1 MKRIV
6 SLLLVLCFCVGL
18 AACGKSNASSA
29 SPSADA
35 SPATPAESAAP
46 SATPAPSAEP
56 TVESTPEPVDI
67 QALVDALNAEELA
80 QRTEDDPYIA
90 VFEVGKEPNTI
101 NYKLAMD
108 YFQYVVSTAITGEA
122 EFVDAYNRIL
132 NSVPPIENSLESMIH
147 ETSPELNVVV
157 IVMYDQLSSNAAAVI
172 DNGGI
177 IYDVVNGVGTE
188 PTGLAPIVEPEELPD
203 DVKQQLEEYAAAM
216 NQGSTDA
223 STNPNG

>member
-18 AACGKSNASSA
+18 AACGKSNASSV

-35 SPATPAESAAP
+35 SPATPSGTAAP
-46 SATPAPSAEP
+46 SAQPTAAAAPS
-56 TVESTPEPVDI
+56 PEPVNI
-67 QALVDALNAEELA
+67 QELVDALNAEELA
-80 QRTEDDPYIA
+80 QRTADDPYIA
-90 VFEVGKEPNTI
+90 VFEVAKEPNTI
-101 NYKLAMD
+101 HYKLAMD
-108 YFQYVVSTAITGEA
+108 YFQYVITTAMTGEA

-132 NSVPPIENSLESMIH
+132 NSIPPIENSLEGMIH

-203 DVKQQLEEYAAAM
+203 DVKQQLEEYAASM
-216 NQGSTDA
+216 NQA
-223 STNPNG
+223 NANG

>member
-18 AACGKSNASSA
+18 AACGKSNASSV

-35 SPATPAESAAP
+35 SPATPSGTAAP
-46 SATPAPSAEP
+46 SAQPTAAAAPS
-56 TVESTPEPVDI
+56 PEPVSI
-67 QALVDALNAEELA
+67 QELVDALNAEELA
-80 QRTEDDPYIA
+80 QRTADDPYIA
-90 VFEVGKEPNTI
+90 VFEVAKEPNTI
-101 NYKLAMD
+101 HYKLAMD
-108 YFQYVVSTAITGEA
+108 YFQYVISTAMTGEA

-132 NSVPPIENSLESMIH
+132 NSIPPIENSLEGMIH

-157 IVMYDQLSSNAAAVI
+157 IVMYDQLSSNVAAVI

>member
-6 SLLLVLCFCVGL
+6 SLLLVFCFCVGL

-35 SPATPAESAAP
+35 SPATPAES
-46 SATPAPSAEP
+46 SAPSAEP
-56 TVESTPEPVDI
+56 ASTAAPSPEPVNI

-80 QRTEDDPYIA
+80 QRTADDPYIA
-90 VFEVGKEPNTI
+90 VFEVAKEPNTI
-101 NYKLAMD
+101 HYKLAMD
-108 YFQYVVSTAITGEA
+108 YFQYVISTAITGEA

-132 NSVPPIENSLESMIH
+132 NSIPPIENSLEGMIR

-177 IYDVVNGVGTE
+177 IYDVVNGIGTAPAE
-188 PTGLAPIVEPEELPD
+188 LTPIVVPEELPEE
-203 DVKQQLEEYAAAM
+203 VQQQLDEYAASLNG
-216 NQGSTDA
+216 NQGNS
-223 STNPNG
+223 

>member
-35 SPATPAESAAP
+35 SPATPSGTAAP
-46 SATPAPSAEP
+46 SAQPTAAAAPS
-56 TVESTPEPVDI
+56 PEPVSI
-67 QALVDALNAEELA
+67 QELVDALNAEELA
-80 QRTEDDPYIA
+80 QRTADDPYIA

-101 NYKLAMD
+101 HYKLAMD
-108 YFQYVVSTAITGEA
+108 YFQYVISTAMTGEA

>member
-35 SPATPAESAAP
+35 SPATPSGTAAP
-46 SATPAPSAEP
+46 SAQPTAAAAPSP
-56 TVESTPEPVDI
+56 KPVSI
-67 QALVDALNAEELA
+67 QELVDALNAEELA

-101 NYKLAMD
+101 HYKLAMD
-108 YFQYVVSTAITGEA
+108 YFQYVISTAMTGEA

-132 NSVPPIENSLESMIH
+132 NSIPPIENSLEGMIH

>member
-18 AACGKSNASSA
+18 AACGKSNASSV

-35 SPATPAESAAP
+35 SPATPSGTAAP
-46 SATPAPSAEP
+46 SAQPTAAAAPS
-56 TVESTPEPVDI
+56 PEPVSI
-67 QALVDALNAEELA
+67 QELVDALNAEELA
-80 QRTEDDPYIA
+80 QRTADDPYIA
-90 VFEVGKEPNTI
+90 VFEVAKEPNTI
-101 NYKLAMD
+101 HYKLAMD
-108 YFQYVVSTAITGEA
+108 YFQYVISTAMTGEA

-132 NSVPPIENSLESMIH
+132 NSIPPIENSLEGMIH

-203 DVKQQLEEYAAAM
+203 DVKQQLEEYAASM